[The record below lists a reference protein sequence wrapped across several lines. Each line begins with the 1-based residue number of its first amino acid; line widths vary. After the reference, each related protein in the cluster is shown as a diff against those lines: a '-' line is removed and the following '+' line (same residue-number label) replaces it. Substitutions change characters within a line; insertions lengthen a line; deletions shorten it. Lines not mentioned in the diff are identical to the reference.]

1 MFLVN
6 ISFQLSKRKYIES
19 WLRGDMDISLHD
31 VHTDIQVSPD
41 NELTSHIPVVYS
53 DSTSSEREDL
63 HSTPSY
69 GSPAAEGQI
78 DITDSSL
85 FCRGSDIDDGVQIY
99 APGYGES
106 FSCLPKSVI
115 HLVSDSNGNGA
126 SQTAAVID
134 DANNLTS
141 SRLRTTTERSKLQK
155 NVKAT
160 LAHAA
165 LSAVMES
172 DETSSN
178 PTTWFGNGQHEE
190 HLLKIRRS
198 ASTGSLNDNLLH
210 SKIDVTDSQTSIIKP
225 VSDGNRFEVRITPS
239 EPQVKKVL
247 GHYRSRSDEIGVP
260 TSLQPEFVVDKQGES
275 EHRPVLFSNVSRLSS
290 SLPTTSGKYPVDCSL
305 DYV

>member
-1 MFLVN
+1 
-6 ISFQLSKRKYIES
+6 
-19 WLRGDMDISLHD
+19 MDISLHD

-41 NELTSHIPVVYS
+41 NELTCHIPVVYS
-53 DSTSSEREDL
+53 DSTSSEREDF
-63 HSTPSY
+63 HSTSSY
-69 GSPAAEGQI
+69 GSPVTEGQT

-85 FCRGSDIDDGVQIY
+85 FCHGSDIDDGVQIY
-99 APGYGES
+99 APGYGEN

-115 HLVSDSNGNGA
+115 HLVSDSSGNGA
-126 SQTAAVID
+126 SHTASIID

-141 SRLRTTTERSKLQK
+141 RGLRTTTERSKLKK

-178 PTTWFGNGQHEE
+178 NTTTWFRNDQCEE

-198 ASTGSLNDNLLH
+198 ASTGSLNDNFMH
-210 SKIDVTDSQTSIIKP
+210 TKIDVTESQTSIIKP
-225 VSDGNRFEVRITPS
+225 VSHGNRFEVRKTPS

-260 TSLQPEFVVDKQGES
+260 KSLQQELFVDKQGES
-275 EHRPVLFSNVSRLSS
+275 EHRQVSFNNVSRLSS
-290 SLPTTSGKYPVDCSL
+290 SLPTTSGKYPIDCRL
-305 DYV
+305 D

>member
-31 VHTDIQVSPD
+31 VHTDIQISPD

-141 SRLRTTTERSKLQK
+141 SRLRTTTERLKLQK

-260 TSLQPEFVVDKQGES
+260 KSLQPEFVVDKQGES